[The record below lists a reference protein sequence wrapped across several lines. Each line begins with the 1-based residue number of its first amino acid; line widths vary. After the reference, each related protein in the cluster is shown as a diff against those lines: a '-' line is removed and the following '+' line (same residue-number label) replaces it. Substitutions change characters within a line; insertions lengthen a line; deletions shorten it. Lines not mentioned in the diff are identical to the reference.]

1 MNSLVT
7 VSLQS
12 IAIYILIIVCLRLLG
27 KKGLAEISLGDLVL
41 VILIGEAIGSI
52 IPQDNGFES
61 AIVCILTLS
70 VVNFIISR
78 TAFKFRFMQKILE
91 GEPVIVIHDGK
102 VMIQNM
108 KKEKLTIENLKEALR
123 TNGLEDFKDVK
134 LAVLE
139 TDGEVSIIP
148 NKFVS
153 K

>member
-1 MNSLVT
+1 MNSLFTISV
-7 VSLQS
+7 QS
-12 IAIYILIIVCLRLLG
+12 AVIYILIIACLRLLG

-61 AIVCILTLS
+61 AVVCILSLS
-70 VVNFIISR
+70 AVNFIISR
-78 TAFKFRFMQKILE
+78 TAFKFKFLQKILE

-102 VMIQNM
+102 VLLQNM

-123 TNGLEDFKDVK
+123 SNGLEDFTDVK

-148 NKFVS
+148 K
-153 K
+153 

>member
-1 MNSLVT
+1 MNDLLSI
-7 VSLQS
+7 SLQS
-12 IAIYILIIVCLRLLG
+12 AAIYILIIACLRLLG

-70 VVNFIISR
+70 VVNFVISR
-78 TAFKFRFMQKILE
+78 TAFKFRPLQKILE
-91 GEPVIVIHDGK
+91 GEPVIVISDGK
-102 VMIQNM
+102 VLLKNM
-108 KKEKLTIENLKEALR
+108 EKEKLTIANLKEALR
-123 TNGLEDFKDVK
+123 SNGLEDFKDVK

-148 NKFVS
+148 K
-153 K
+153 